1 MYKFFKPMIVLTF
14 IVCSSFNGCK
24 LDEYPL
30 TVTFKNTTEENITLI
45 SFSKE
50 VKNDIP
56 VIIEPKTETK
66 VLSKYCEGLY
76 FTFLYKE
83 RKYNTNTGYAQD
95 YNSYTI
101 VFSENEQNNIE
112 CLFKARFFR
121 ENDIWLLEISEDE
134 M

>member
-1 MYKFFKPMIVLTF
+1 MYKFFIKPIIVLTL

-45 SFSKE
+45 SFSTE

-56 VIIEPKTETK
+56 VIIEPKAETK
-66 VLSKYCEGLY
+66 VLLYYCESLD

-83 RKYNTNTGYAQD
+83 RKYNTNTGYAD
-95 YNSYTI
+95 LKSYTI
-101 VFSENEQNNIE
+101 VLSENDQNNIE
-112 CLFKARFFR
+112 CLFKARLIGKDEIR
-121 ENDIWLLEISEDE
+121 QLNLEEIHD
-134 M
+134 